1 MANGQKEKQKKSP
14 VLVIVSLAVGVSFAL
29 SFFVGQRGILK
40 LRQLRN
46 EYDRVLM
53 ENYQLAM
60 ENKRTTQEIKKLRHD
75 PATVEKVAREELLFV
90 SPHDIVLVVPEEGE
104 QEPVPH

>member
-1 MANGQKEKQKKSP
+1 MANEQKDKQKKFP
-14 VLVIVSLAVGVSFAL
+14 VLVVVALAVAVSFAL

-53 ENYQLAM
+53 ENYRLAI
-60 ENKRTTQEIKKLRHD
+60 ENKHTTQEIKKLRHD
-75 PATVEKVAREELLFV
+75 AATVEKVAREELLFV
-90 SPHDIVLVVPEEGE
+90 SPQDVVLLVPEEKE
-104 QEPVPH
+104 ETAVH